1 MRHDEFER
9 VKQVFEAYDELTEMM
24 RASPEENEVEVKECF
39 ISLRR

>member
-9 VKQVFEAYDELTEMM
+9 LKQVFDAYDELTEMM
-24 RASPEENEVEVKECF
+24 RASPGENGDEVKECF